1 MKLFKTI
8 KNKVGNA
15 LIPVIGTILALTI
28 LAGSVVAVALNSSK
42 IVYRQNKLERQNDGR
57 EILYIAC
64 KYFSQRLNDGENDSQ
79 VKKEVK
85 GFYLKIKT
93 V

>member
-42 IVYRQNKLERQNDGR
+42 IV
-57 EILYIAC
+57 
-64 KYFSQRLNDGENDSQ
+64 
-79 VKKEVK
+79 
-85 GFYLKIKT
+85 
-93 V
+93 